1 MSNLINRLALVSL
14 FLLSSLPAAL
24 PQSASSVSNKTGRAT
39 AITHVAVINTRSGG
53 EIRDLTV
60 VLSGDRILRVRA
72 SKGFHV
78 PRGAKVLDAT
88 GKFLIPGLWDMHV
101 HGTKYLDTLPLYVAN
116 GVTGVREMS
125 GPPDANKF
133 RAELA
138 SKHLLAPH
146 IYLGS
151 PLVDGNP
158 PDRPESIV
166 VETIEQARE
175 AVDDQKRRGADF
187 IKVYNELSPTAYFA
201 ISAEAKRQH
210 IPVEG
215 HIPVRVTAL
224 EATAAGQKSIEH
236 LLGIARA
243 CSGSNQNEL
252 LSKAVA
258 ARDQREADFTVL
270 EAWKGFDEEKCQHLF
285 AEFKKNGTWPV
296 PTLDTQKSL
305 AFFNDPKFK
314 SDLRVRYFGGEF
326 GDWVSGKFEAED
338 SKTWTEADYDM
349 EREILIDDEKLVA
362 KLYRAGVPMLAGT
375 DAGNALG
382 FPGFSLHDELQ
393 LLVDSGMPPLAALQA
408 ATWNPA
414 VFMGVT
420 DKYGSVDEGMAADL
434 VLLDADPARDIHN
447 TTKIFAVFFEGR
459 EFDRAELNELLHAAE
474 TNAKA
479 SATTSSQ

>member
-1 MSNLINRLALVSL
+1 MNRLALVSL
-14 FLLSSLPAAL
+14 FLLGSLRAAL
-24 PQSASSVSNKTGRAT
+24 PQSASAGSSSVGRAI
-39 AITHVAVINTRSGG
+39 AITHVTVINTRTGG
-53 EIRDLTV
+53 EIQDLTV
-60 VLSGDRILRVRA
+60 VLSGERILRVRA
-72 SKGFHV
+72 SKGYRI
-78 PRGAKVLDAT
+78 PRGARVLDAT

-133 RAELA
+133 RSELA
-138 SKHLLAPH
+138 AKQLLAPH

-166 VETIEQARE
+166 VETTEQAQE

-187 IKVYNELSPTAYFA
+187 IKVYNELSPIAYFA
-201 ISAEAKRQH
+201 ISKEAKRQH

-243 CSGSNQNEL
+243 CSSSNQNEL
-252 LSKAVA
+252 LSKAIA
-258 ARDQREADFTVL
+258 ARDQREADLTVL
-270 EAWKGFDEEKCQHLF
+270 EAWKSFDEEKCQHLF

-314 SDLRVRYFGGEF
+314 NDSRVRYFAGEF
-326 GDWVSGKFEAED
+326 GDWVGGRFEAED
-338 SKTWTEADYDM
+338 SKTWTKADYDM
-349 EREILIDDEKLVA
+349 EREILVDDEKLVG
-362 KLYRAGVPMLAGT
+362 KLYRADVPMLAGT

-393 LLVDSGMPPLAALQA
+393 LLVDSGLSPLAALQA

-420 DKYGSVDEGMAADL
+420 AKYGSVDEGMVADL
-434 VLLDADPARDIHN
+434 VLLDADPAKDIHN
-447 TTKIFAVFFEGR
+447 TTKIFAVFFGGR
-459 EFDRAELNELLHAAE
+459 EFDRAALDRLLHAAE
-474 TNAKA
+474 TDAKA
-479 SATTSSQ
+479 STTTISQ